1 MAYTFQLH
9 HKYNYSITDA
19 MILADASL
27 PGEVAAAV
35 HASVSSALK
44 EKEKE
49 KSHQL
54 VCRREDLQL
63 FQVFIFSEIMAFSR
77 WQLSPE
83 AF

>member
-1 MAYTFQLH
+1 MAYTVQLH
-9 HKYNYSITDA
+9 YKYNYSITDA

-27 PGEVAAAV
+27 PGEVVVAV

-54 VCRREDLQL
+54 VAAGK
-63 FQVFIFSEIMAFSR
+63 IYNFSR
-77 WQLSPE
+77 FSSFQR
-83 AF
+83 

>member
-9 HKYNYSITDA
+9 YKCDYSIIDA

-27 PGEVAAAV
+27 PGEVVAAV
-35 HASVSSALK
+35 RSSVSSALK

-54 VCRREDLQL
+54 VAAGK
-63 FQVFIFSEIMAFSR
+63 IYNFSR
-77 WQLSPE
+77 FSSFQR
-83 AF
+83 

>member
-27 PGEVAAAV
+27 PGEVAA
-35 HASVSSALK
+35 SVSSALK

-54 VCRREDLQL
+54 VAAGK
-63 FQVFIFSEIMAFSR
+63 IYNFSR
-77 WQLSPE
+77 FSSFQR
-83 AF
+83 